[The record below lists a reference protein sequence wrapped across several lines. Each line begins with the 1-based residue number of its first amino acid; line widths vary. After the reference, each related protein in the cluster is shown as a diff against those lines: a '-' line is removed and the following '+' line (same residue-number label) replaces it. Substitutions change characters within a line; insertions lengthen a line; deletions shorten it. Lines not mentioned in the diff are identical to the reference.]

1 MIIDKLE
8 LFKGGWF
15 IGNFSPSLLKTD
27 AFEVCYKYHPKG
39 ELWTAHYHK
48 LGTEYNLL
56 VRGKMKM
63 HGKILEAG
71 TIFIMEPYEVA
82 DPEFLEDCE
91 VLIIKTPSVPGD
103 KYEVD
108 SPSR

>member
-1 MIIDKLE
+1 MITGKLDF
-8 LFKGGWF
+8 FKGGWF
-15 IGNFSPSLLKTD
+15 IGNFSPAMLRTD
-27 AFEVCYKYHPKG
+27 QFEVCYKYHTKG
-39 ELWTAHYHK
+39 EAWPAHYHK

-63 HGKILEAG
+63 HDQILEAG
-71 TIFIMEPYEVA
+71 TLFIMERYEVA

-103 KYEVD
+103 KYEVN